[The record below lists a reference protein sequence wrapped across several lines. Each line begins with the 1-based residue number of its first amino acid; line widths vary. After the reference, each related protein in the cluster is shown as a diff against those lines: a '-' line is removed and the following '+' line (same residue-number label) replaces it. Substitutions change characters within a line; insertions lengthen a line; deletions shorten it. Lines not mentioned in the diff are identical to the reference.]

1 MEEDEQVSFLSS
13 FTCGTMLLSAWGL
26 EGMVIE
32 NRTLIY
38 ESLGIG
44 VAQIIFT

>member
-13 FTCGTMLLSAWGL
+13 LTCGTMLPSARGL

-32 NRTLIY
+32 NRTLI
-38 ESLGIG
+38 
-44 VAQIIFT
+44 